1 MLSVTPR
8 GAVRIVTDTTA
19 SLPPGYAEAHG
30 LEVVAQ
36 VVIFG
41 EESFL
46 EERELSADGFLR
58 RLHESPILPKTA
70 APPPGEFV
78 AAYRRQLALGDTIL
92 SLHPSSEVSGTVRS
106 ARTAIASDFEGAD
119 IRVLDTRTISGN
131 LGNMVQQ
138 AVAWAEEGLDADVI
152 MARLCA
158 MIPRSRIFFLIR
170 TLEFLQRGGRIG
182 KAAALTGSLLQIKPI
197 LEFRDGVVQPL
208 EKVRTYP
215 RAWERLI
222 ALVCAQCPPTPEACL
237 SVLYIDRPDEAAQ
250 LAQRLSEAL
259 GLSEVPLLTVGAAIA
274 THVGPGAVGVGFFT
288 A

>member
-58 RLHESPILPKTA
+58 RLHESPIPPKTA

-78 AAYRRQLALGDTIL
+78 AAYRRQLALGDTLL

-182 KAAALTGSLLQIKPI
+182 KAAGAGREPATDQADPRVPRWRGATAGEGAHIPARLGAPDCAGVRPVPAYARGLPLGAL
-197 LEFRDGVVQPL
+197 
-208 EKVRTYP
+208 
-215 RAWERLI
+215 
-222 ALVCAQCPPTPEACL
+222 
-237 SVLYIDRPDEAAQ
+237 
-250 LAQRLSEAL
+250 
-259 GLSEVPLLTVGAAIA
+259 
-274 THVGPGAVGVGFFT
+274 H
-288 A
+288 